1 MLQEVPHNTINP
13 NIYYNFHDLLSHN
26 ALFNFVIGNRG
37 AGKTYGFKKW
47 AIKTFLKSGA
57 QFIYLRRYKT
67 EFDDFKNFF
76 NDIAHEFPDVEFEVK
91 GKLLYINGSLAGY
104 GVALST
110 ALTKKSVS
118 YHLVDKIGFD
128 EFVIDK
134 GHIHY
139 LKNEVNMFLEFYETV
154 ARMRDNVRVTFL
166 SNAVSVVNPYFIY
179 WNIKPKSHKR
189 FTKYGHILIEFVKN
203 QDFIEAKYKTRF
215 GQIIRGTKY
224 GDYAVEN
231 EFLTDNN
238 NFVEKKTGN
247 ARFEFTI
254 FYNGHTYGFW
264 TDYKQG
270 LCFVSNDYDPSST
283 LQFAITDDEHK
294 PNLMLIK
301 SANRS
306 HLLSGAVRAYEG
318 GWLRFEDMQIKNQ
331 TIEMFQML
339 GAR

>member
-1 MLQEVPHNTINP
+1 MPHQIP
-13 NIYYNFHDLLSHN
+13 EKSIFYDFHDLLSHN

-47 AIKTFLKSGA
+47 AIKTFLKTGA

-76 NDIAHEFPDVEFEVK
+76 NDISAEFPDVEFEVK
-91 GKLLYINGSLAGY
+91 GKLLYINGQLAGY

-118 YHLVDKIGFD
+118 YHLVDKIGYD

-139 LKNEVNMFLEFYETV
+139 LSNEVTMFLEFYETV
-154 ARMRDNVRVTFL
+154 ARMRDNVRAVFL
-166 SNAVSVVNPYFIY
+166 SNAVSVVNPYFLY
-179 WNIKPKSHKR
+179 WNIKPKSSRR
-189 FTKYGHILIEFVKN
+189 FTKHGHLLIEFVKN

-215 GQIIRGTKY
+215 GQIIKGTKY

-231 EFLTDNN
+231 VFLKDNET
-238 NFVEKKTGN
+238 FVEKKTGN

-254 FYNGHTYGFW
+254 FYNGYTYGFW
-264 TDYKQG
+264 TDYKAG
-270 LCFVSNDYDPSST
+270 LCFVSNDYDPSSS
-283 LQFAITDDEHK
+283 LQFAITDHEHQ

-301 SANRS
+301 SANKS
-306 HLLSGAVRAYEG
+306 HLLSGAVKAYEG

-331 TIEMFQML
+331 TIEMFQLL